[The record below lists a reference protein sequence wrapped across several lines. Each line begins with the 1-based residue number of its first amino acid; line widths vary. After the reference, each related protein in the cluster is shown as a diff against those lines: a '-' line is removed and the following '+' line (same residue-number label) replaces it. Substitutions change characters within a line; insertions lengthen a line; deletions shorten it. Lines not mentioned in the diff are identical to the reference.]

1 MQFQL
6 TTIFSVLALMSG
18 SVKVPAAP
26 TPVSAFVFINESR
39 EARLLTLFFASV
51 NPSTT
56 SCLRAV
62 SVDGAAVEGVECL
75 KV

>member
-6 TTIFSVLALMSG
+6 TTIFSVFALMSG
-18 SVKVPAAP
+18 SVTCCPNP
-26 TPVSAFVFINESR
+26 I
-39 EARLLTLFFASV
+39 

-62 SVDGAAVEGVECL
+62 SADEAAVEGVECL